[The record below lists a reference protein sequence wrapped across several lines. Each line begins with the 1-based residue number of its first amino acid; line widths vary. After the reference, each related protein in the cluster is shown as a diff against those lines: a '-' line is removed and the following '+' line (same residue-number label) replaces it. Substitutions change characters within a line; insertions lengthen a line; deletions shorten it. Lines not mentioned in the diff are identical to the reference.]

1 MYLSGSKW
9 NLRRKGRGSRP
20 WRVLFLLAV
29 IVGLVFLWQI
39 YIPTIPPPFVP
50 TPTPT
55 RSSAAIELEAESL
68 FESGRLTQAEEAY
81 RAAISVNPQEITYY
95 IDLARVLVFM
105 GDYENA
111 ELAAR
116 DALVVDGDSP
126 LGHAVLGWVL
136 DFKASTEEDDQIR
149 SALLDNALS
158 EVERALSSNPGSA
171 LIQAYY
177 AEVLI
182 DHSPTAYT
190 EARQAAEEA
199 IRLAP
204 NLLEA
209 HRALGYVYEV
219 TQNYELALENYL
231 VAASFNPRL
240 PLLHIN
246 VGNMQR
252 ALGDY
257 ASAEE
262 SYLNAVALAPENP
275 EPLALLANL
284 NANVGEYGKASQYAE
299 QAVALDPTNPRLRG
313 LLGRM
318 LFSNGDYDGALIQ
331 LELATRGGQSPGGE
345 WVEGL
350 SLVEAGQTADL
361 RVVEYYTR
369 YAMTLARQGRCE
381 GSEGAIAIAEALL
394 TNFEDEITVFNA
406 REALITCG
414 ELEREPTPTPEAT
427 SGS

>member
-1 MYLSGSKW
+1 
-9 NLRRKGRGSRP
+9 
-20 WRVLFLLAV
+20 VLFLLAV
-29 IVGLVFLWQI
+29 IAGLVFLWQI

-68 FESGRLTQAEEAY
+68 FESGRLAQAEEAY
-81 RAAISVNPQEITYY
+81 RQAISVNPEEITYY

-105 GDYENA
+105 GEYEEA
-111 ELAAR
+111 ELSAR

-136 DFKASTEEDDQIR
+136 DFRASTEEDSQIR
-149 SALLDNALS
+149 TALLDSAMS
-158 EVERALSSNPGSA
+158 EVQRALDSNPGSA

-182 DHSPTAYT
+182 DHDPTAFT
-190 EARQAAEEA
+190 EARAAAEES
-199 IRLAP
+199 IRLDP

-209 HRALGYVYEV
+209 HRALGYIYEV
-219 TQNYELALENYL
+219 TQNYELALQNYL
-231 VAASFNPRL
+231 TAARINPRL

-257 ASAEE
+257 AAAEE

-275 EPLALLANL
+275 DPLALLANL
-284 NANVGEYGKASQYAE
+284 NANIGEYGKASQYAE
-299 QAVALDPTNPRLRG
+299 QAVALDPTNARLRG

-318 LFSNGDYDGALIQ
+318 LFSNSDYDGALIQ
-331 LELATRGGQSPGGE
+331 LELATRGGQSPEGV

-350 SLVEAGQTADL
+350 SLVEAGQTADM

-369 YAMTLARQGRCE
+369 YALTLARQGRCE
-381 GSEGAIAIAEALL
+381 GSEGAIAIAEVLL
-394 TNFEDEITVFNA
+394 TNFEDETTVFNA
-406 REALITCG
+406 EEALVICG
-414 ELEREPTPTPEAT
+414 EREREPTPTLEAT
-427 SGS
+427 PEP